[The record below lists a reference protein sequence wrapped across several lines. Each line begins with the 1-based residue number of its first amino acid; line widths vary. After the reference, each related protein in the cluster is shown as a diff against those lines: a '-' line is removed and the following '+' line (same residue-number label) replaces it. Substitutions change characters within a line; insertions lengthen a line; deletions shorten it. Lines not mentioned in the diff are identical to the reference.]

1 MTHPSKRKGNGFER
15 EIVNQAIAS
24 GIPAKRAWGSNGEAM
39 GEHKEVDVKLGGYN
53 AQLKRR
59 ARLPDYLKPSEHVD
73 IQIIREDNGTSL
85 VVIEWWDFLD
95 LQKAAG
101 IASDATSNNKMD

>member
-1 MTHPSKRKGNGFER
+1 MPNRSKQKGNGFER

-39 GEHKEVDVKLGGYN
+39 GWHAEVDVMLGGFR

-59 ARLPDYLKPSEHVD
+59 ARIPDYLKPSEHVD

-85 VVIEWWDFLD
+85 VVIEYFDLLD
-95 LQKAAG
+95 LLRAAG
-101 IASDATSNNKMD
+101 VIDEASDNKMG

>member
-1 MTHPSKRKGNGFER
+1 MPNRSKQKGTGFER

-39 GEHKEVDVKLGGYN
+39 GWHAEVDAMLGGFR

-59 ARLPDYLKPSEHVD
+59 ARIPDYLKPSEHVD

-85 VVIEWWDFLD
+85 VVLDWFDYLD
-95 LQKAAG
+95 LLKAAG
-101 IASDATSNNKMD
+101 VIDEASNNKMG

>member
-1 MTHPSKRKGNGFER
+1 MPNRSKQKGNGFER

-39 GEHKEVDVKLGGYN
+39 GEHKEVDVKFGGYK

-59 ARLPDYLKPSEHVD
+59 ARIPDYLKPSEHVD
-73 IQIIREDNGTSL
+73 IQILREDNGTSL
-85 VVIEWWDFLD
+85 VVLDWFDYLD
-95 LQKAAG
+95 LLKAAG
-101 IASDATSNNKMD
+101 ISNEARNSEMD

>member
-1 MTHPSKRKGNGFER
+1 MPNRSKQKGTGFER

-24 GIPAKRAWGSNGEAM
+24 GIPAKRAYGSNGEAM
-39 GEHKEVDVKLGGYN
+39 GEHREVDVKLGGYN

-73 IQIIREDNGTSL
+73 IQILREDNL
-85 VVIEWWDFLD
+85 L
-95 LQKAAG
+95 KAAG
-101 IASDATSNNKMD
+101 VIDEASNNKMG

>member
-1 MTHPSKRKGNGFER
+1 MPNRSKEKGTRHER

-39 GEHKEVDVKLGGYN
+39 GWHSEVDAMLGGFRV
-53 AQLKRR
+53 QCKRR

-85 VVIEWWDFLD
+85 VVLEYFDLLD
-95 LQKAAG
+95 LLRAAG
-101 IASDATSNNKMD
+101 VSDEASDNKMG

>member
-1 MTHPSKRKGNGFER
+1 MPNRSKEKGTGFER

-24 GIPAKRAWGSNGEAM
+24 GIPAKRAYGSNGEAM
-39 GEHKEVDVKLGGYN
+39 GEHREVDVKLGGYN

-73 IQIIREDNGTSL
+73 IQILREDNGTSL
-85 VVIEWWDFLD
+85 VVLDWFDYLD
-95 LQKAAG
+95 LLRAAG
-101 IASDATSNNKMD
+101 VSDETGDNKMG